1 MSESPLRPGALVLTI
16 VLILGAGDRAHSR
29 VKAKKAVTR
38 TMSIAQFEDRVRGGW
53 AGQMI
58 GVTCSAPTEFR
69 FRGRIN
75 EKPRNWKPEELKG
88 ALDQDD
94 LYLGESRGFDRIPQ
108 VAADARWEGRF
119 MGVSQVNSTVNTMS
133 VVVVEYRSVCLR
145 CCGGCIPFLAI

>member
-1 MSESPLRPGALVLTI
+1 M
-16 VLILGAGDRAHSR
+16 
-29 VKAKKAVTR
+29 KAVTR

-94 LYLGESRGFDRIPQ
+94 LYVGESRGFDRIPQ
-108 VAADARWEGRF
+108 VAADARSEGRF
-119 MGVSQVNSTVNTMS
+119 TGVSQVNSTVNTMS
-133 VVVVEYRSVCLR
+133 VVVVEYRSVCLC

>member
-16 VLILGAGDRAHSR
+16 VLILGAGGRAHSR
-29 VKAKKAVTR
+29 VKAEKAVTR

-58 GVTCSAPTEFR
+58 GVTYGAPTEFR

-94 LYLGESRGFDRIPQ
+94 LYVEMTFADVMDRLGLAAITEQYGEAFKDSQYRLWHAPPRCATAAAARRQSAALRGSP
-108 VAADARWEGRF
+108 
-119 MGVSQVNSTVNTMS
+119 
-133 VVVVEYRSVCLR
+133 L
-145 CCGGCIPFLAI
+145 